1 MFYVKLFLLIWNAH
15 TPVDL
20 TSPAETSNSEAG
32 YNKSESRCR
41 IMVNVRMR
49 FPLDVAQE
57 IFNEHSYCSFKVLKE
72 QDSSEEALQ
81 IAPLHATLS
90 EEAEVSDELNFSPLA
105 YQEIQCLYC
114 F

>member
-1 MFYVKLFLLIWNAH
+1 
-15 TPVDL
+15 
-20 TSPAETSNSEAG
+20 
-32 YNKSESRCR
+32 
-41 IMVNVRMR
+41 MVNVCMR

-72 QDSSEEALQ
+72 QDSSKEALQ

-105 YQEIQCLYC
+105 YQKIKVSLLLLMSLITAHHPQKFKAFLLIMILIMNTHLCPIKQVQHQV
-114 F
+114 